1 MPTAETFT
9 DEQLEEF
16 KQAFYAFDDDGGVS
30 LNLSHIATF

>member
-1 MPTAETFT
+1 MPSAETFT

-30 LNLSHIATF
+30 PLSHIVTF